1 LRLCAFARNKT
12 LRDTMKELINTT
24 TFRVRFS
31 EVDSLR
37 IVWHGNFLKYFED
50 GRDAWAKEFDFDF
63 MDVYEKHGMLM
74 PLTSSHMDYK
84 YPLRYNEIGLVETT
98 FVNSPAAKMI
108 FRFKIYNEDR
118 TQLKAK
124 GETVQVFMDT
134 NHVLQLNTPP
144 FFEDWKRKQGLV

>member
-1 LRLCAFARNKT
+1 
-12 LRDTMKELINTT
+12 MKELINTT

-124 GETVQVFMDT
+124 DETVQVFMDT

>member
-1 LRLCAFARNKT
+1 MRALV
-12 LRDTMKELINTT
+12 NTT

-63 MDVYEKHGMLM
+63 TDVYEQHGLLM
-74 PLTSSHMDYK
+74 PLASSHMDYK

-108 FRFKIYNEDR
+108 FRFKVYNEDR
-118 TQLKAK
+118 TELKAT

-134 NHVLQLNTPP
+134 DHVLQLNTPP
-144 FFEDWKRKQGLV
+144 FFEAWKQKHGLV

>member
-1 LRLCAFARNKT
+1 MVQFLRLLEA
-12 LRDTMKELINTT
+12 LIKELINTT

-37 IVWHGNFLKYFED
+37 IVWHGHYLKYFED
-50 GRDAWAKEFDFDF
+50 GRDAWAKQFGFDFTEVF
-63 MDVYEKHGMLM
+63 EKHGLLM
-74 PLTSSHMDYK
+74 PLASSHMDYK

-108 FRFKIYNEDR
+108 FRFKVYDENR
-118 TQLKAK
+118 TQLKAT

-134 NHVLQLNTPP
+134 FHVLQLNTPP
-144 FFEDWKRKQGLV
+144 FFEEWKRNHGLL

>member
-1 LRLCAFARNKT
+1 
-12 LRDTMKELINTT
+12 MKELINTT